1 MPGPVHWHEGLFLQ
15 PHHLQSMQH
24 HLLERFGGERK
35 LSFVFPYGVVDMKLS
50 ADALENMLIR
60 FDKLR
65 VIMPSGLEVS
75 FPDNADLPSLDI
87 KAAFE
92 ASSNAFT
99 VSLAVPLWYATRA
112 NSIDPTASAN
122 SNAPGGG
129 GAEWRVKR
137 IYKIAEEQRPDEN
150 TGDNQQPMMV
160 RRLNAR
166 LILDDDDHTD
176 LETIPLLR
184 IAHATGQDVG
194 TARQEPAYIPPCL
207 TISGSS
213 SLREKLRDL
222 TNQVQACRATLAQQ
236 ITAGGFQ
243 IDSMRGVQFEQAM
256 RLRTLNRYAARL
268 GSLLAVLPQIR
279 PFDFYLDLR
288 ELLGELSAAHPDRD
302 KEFMVPEYDHDNL
315 AGSFRRAHLQ
325 DPLPP
330 WRHRPGTLP
339 LQDPRLHPG
348 SPASSSSRSPSNR
361 NTSSKPTDYFLGI
374 KTREDHAALAKLIED
389 GDKFKLMAKSM
400 IAQPHLGHQTPGRTP
415 PPAPHL
421 LRQGRPLLLPP
432 HALRIPTHVGPYQRR
447 KNDGRPLARHANR
460 RLPALVV
467 YAHSIN
473 EGGN

>member
-24 HLLERFGGERK
+24 HLLERFGLERK
-35 LSFVFPYGVVDMKLS
+35 LSFVFPYGVIDMKLS
-50 ADALENMLIR
+50 ADALENMLVR
-60 FDKLR
+60 FDRLR
-65 VIMPSGLEVS
+65 VIMPSGLEVN

-92 ASSNAFT
+92 ASSQAFT

-112 NSIDPTASAN
+112 NSIDPTAAAN

-137 IYKIAEEQRPDEN
+137 IYKIAEEQRTDEN
-150 TGDNQQPMMV
+150 TGENSHPMMV

-194 TARQEPAYIPPCL
+194 TARQEPSYIPPCL

-222 TNQVQACRATLAQQ
+222 TNQVQASRATLAQQ

-268 GSLLAVLPQIR
+268 GSLLPILAQIR
-279 PFDFYLDLR
+279 PFDFYLELR

-302 KEFMVPEYDHDNL
+302 KEFIVPEYDHDNL
-315 AGSFRRAHLQ
+315 AASFEELISKIRSLLGGTVQERFLKIDFVQEAGVLVLQ
-325 DPLPP
+325 KPLEQE
-330 WRHRPGTLP
+330 HF
-339 LQDPRLHPG
+339 D
-348 SPASSSSRSPSNR
+348 
-361 NTSSKPTDYFLGI
+361 KPTDYFLGI
-374 KTREDHAALAKLIED
+374 KTREDHAALAKLVED

-400 IAQPHLGHQTPGRTP
+400 IAQRIWGIKLQEERHP
-415 PPAPHL
+415 PL
-421 LRQGRPLLLPP
+421 
-432 HALRIPTHVGPYQRR
+432 T
-447 KNDGRPLARHANR
+447 
-460 RLPALVV
+460 LPAKGDLF
-467 YAHSIN
+467 YYRLMRSESQRMWDRIKDEKMMAARWPDMQTSDYQLSLYMPIP
-473 EGGN
+473 